1 VKLENL
7 NQENLSLF
15 EDLNIKEEEIHSL
28 NNQIN
33 NLIEELDIIKFENER
48 IISLKDKKITELNKE
63 IDNLDIYIQK
73 YQNDLIEIKG
83 NFDLSINEYQQK
95 LNFKDIEISKIQDKY
110 EKEKYEVILIYY
122 YFIIFDSLD

>member
-1 VKLENL
+1 MKLENL